1 MKIEDFQKHSHE
13 LVDWMFKYLKEIE
26 KYLLNLILNLERY
39 INHYHQIP

>member
-26 KYLLNLILNLERY
+26 KWRMKKSLDSTNKKRPVL
-39 INHYHQIP
+39 